1 MLSTRTGP
9 SPCLTTRASPYYPSP
24 MTLRARLAAGMLAI
38 AVVLVIPLVL
48 ALHTLEALHQS
59 ALALRNTE
67 FAASLLLGRIRGR
80 TENLRR
86 AEDALL
92 IVHDSASQLRMSTE
106 IAALSAMADSLE
118 QYALDSAAQQLDAA
132 IGAVD
137 VAAPKEYGAAL
148 SRRTTRA
155 DSLSA
160 NAMRPAIARLEH
172 WTAAAEA
179 SLRERTGDRVAAAAE
194 AAEQARQFSA
204 AVLAFAALLSTGIA
218 VWLTRSVSGP
228 VEDLETGMEAV
239 SEGEFGHRLAIAPHR
254 HDEFGRLAASFA
266 TMARQLA
273 ELDKLK
279 AEFVSVAS
287 HELKTPLN
295 VLLGYLQLLEDGV
308 YGELTDRQLEVC
320 QTLEVQCHAIGRL
333 VKQLL
338 DVSRFEAGGGK
349 LEPRPFALDQLLGE
363 LETSFHVLARQR
375 DVAFVVTRDPRVP
388 VEVVWDPDRISEVL
402 GNLLS
407 NAFKFTPR
415 GGRVDLGVDADGDH
429 VHMHVRDTGAGI
441 PASQLPRIFDKFFQA
456 DNQVA
461 AATEGTG
468 LGLAIAKNI
477 VEAHRGTI
485 TVASTPG
492 VGTAFVI
499 ILPTALPQRRPRVG
513 TPPTDRRGIAL
524 ARSSA

>member
-48 ALHTLEALHQS
+48 ALHSLEALHQS

-239 SEGEFGHRLAIAPHR
+239 SEGEFGHC
-254 HDEFGRLAASFA
+254 
-266 TMARQLA
+266 
-273 ELDKLK
+273 
-279 AEFVSVAS
+279 
-287 HELKTPLN
+287 
-295 VLLGYLQLLEDGV
+295 LLY
-308 YGELTDRQLEVC
+308 TSPSPRDR
-320 QTLEVQCHAIGRL
+320 G
-333 VKQLL
+333 
-338 DVSRFEAGGGK
+338 
-349 LEPRPFALDQLLGE
+349 
-363 LETSFHVLARQR
+363 
-375 DVAFVVTRDPRVP
+375 
-388 VEVVWDPDRISEVL
+388 
-402 GNLLS
+402 
-407 NAFKFTPR
+407 
-415 GGRVDLGVDADGDH
+415 
-429 VHMHVRDTGAGI
+429 
-441 PASQLPRIFDKFFQA
+441 
-456 DNQVA
+456 
-461 AATEGTG
+461 
-468 LGLAIAKNI
+468 
-477 VEAHRGTI
+477 
-485 TVASTPG
+485 
-492 VGTAFVI
+492 
-499 ILPTALPQRRPRVG
+499 
-513 TPPTDRRGIAL
+513 
-524 ARSSA
+524 

>member
-48 ALHTLEALHQS
+48 ALHSLEALHQS

-363 LETSFHVLARQR
+363 LETSFYVLARQ
-375 DVAFVVTRDPRVP
+375 
-388 VEVVWDPDRISEVL
+388 RISEVL

-485 TVASTPG
+485 TVDSTPG

>member
-1 MLSTRTGP
+1 MVSTRRGRVFTHTPG
-9 SPCLTTRASPYYPSP
+9 SPPHYSSA

-38 AVVLVIPLVL
+38 AIVLVAPLIL
-48 ALHTLEALHQS
+48 ALHSLEALHQS
-59 ALALRNTE
+59 ALGLRNTE
-67 FAASLLLGRIRGR
+67 FAASLLLGRFRGR

-92 IVHDSASQLRMSTE
+92 IIHDSASQVRMSTE
-106 IAALSAMADSLE
+106 VAALSAMADSLE
-118 QYALDSAAQQLDAA
+118 EYALDSAQQLGRQ

-137 VAAPKEYGAAL
+137 VAAPREYAAAL
-148 SRRTTRA
+148 ARRSARA
-155 DSLSA
+155 DSISA
-160 NAMRPAIARLEH
+160 NAVRPAIARIEH

-179 SLRERTGDRVAAAAE
+179 SLRERTGDRVAAAAD
-194 AAEQARQFSA
+194 AAERARQFSVA
-204 AVLAFAALLSTGIA
+204 ILAFATVLATAIA
-218 VWLTRSVSGP
+218 AWLTRSVSGP
-228 VEDLETGMEAV
+228 VEDLEAGMEAV
-239 SEGEFGHRLAIAPHR
+239 SEGEFGHRLAIAPAR

-287 HELKTPLN
+287 HELKTPVN

-308 YGELTDRQLEVC
+308 YGELTEPQLEVC
-320 QTLEVQCHAIGRL
+320 QTLEAQCHAIGRL

-349 LEPRPFALDQLLGE
+349 LEPRPFALRQLLDD
-363 LETSFHVLARQR
+363 LSTSFHVLARQR
-375 DVAFVVTRDPRVP
+375 GVTFIVTSDPRVP
-388 VEVVWDPDRISEVL
+388 RDVVWDPDRISEVL

-415 GGRVDLGVDADGDH
+415 AGHVDLDVDADANH
-429 VHMHVRDTGAGI
+429 VHMKVRDSGAGI
-441 PASQLPRIFDKFFQA
+441 PAAQLPRIFDKFFQA

-485 TVASTPG
+485 TVDSTPG
-492 VGTAFVI
+492 VGTTFAI
-499 ILPTALPQRRPRVG
+499 TLPIALPQRRARVG
-513 TPPTDRRGIAL
+513 TPPSDRRGIGVVQ
-524 ARSSA
+524 SSV

>member
-1 MLSTRTGP
+1 
-9 SPCLTTRASPYYPSP
+9 
-24 MTLRARLAAGMLAI
+24 MLAI
-38 AVVLVIPLVL
+38 AVVLVIPLIL
-48 ALHTLEALHQS
+48 ALHSLETLHQS

-92 IVHDSASQLRMSTE
+92 IVHDSASRVRMSTE
-106 IAALSAMADSLE
+106 LAALSAMADSLE
-118 QYALDSAAQQLDAA
+118 EYALDSAAQQLGAA

-137 VAAPKEYGAAL
+137 VAAPREYVAAL
-148 SRRTTRA
+148 ARRTTLA

-160 NAMRPAIARLEH
+160 NAIRPAIARIEH

-179 SLRERTGDRVAAAAE
+179 SLRDRTGERVAAAAD
-194 AAEQARQFSA
+194 AAEHARQFSA
-204 AVLAFAALLSTGIA
+204 AVLAFAALLAATIA
-218 VWLTRSVSGP
+218 TWLTRSVSGP
-228 VEDLETGMEAV
+228 VEDLEAGMEAV
-239 SEGEFGHRLAIAPHR
+239 AEGEFGHRLRITPNR
-254 HDEFGRLAASFA
+254 HDEFGRLAASYA

-287 HELKTPLN
+287 HELKTPVN

-308 YGELTDRQLEVC
+308 YGELTDRQREVC
-320 QTLEVQCHAIGRL
+320 HTLEAQCHAIGRL

-349 LEPRPFALDQLLGE
+349 LEPRPFALDHLLGD

-375 DVAFVVTRDPRVP
+375 GVAFVVTRDPRVP
-388 VEVVWDPDRISEVL
+388 REVVWDPDRISEVL

-407 NAFKFTPR
+407 NAFKFTSR
-415 GGRVDLGVDADGDH
+415 GGRVDLRVDADGDH
-429 VHMHVRDTGAGI
+429 VHVHVRDTGAGI
-441 PASQLPRIFDKFFQA
+441 PAAQLPRIFDKFFQA

-461 AATEGTG
+461 ASTEGTG

-485 TVASTPG
+485 GVDSTPG
-492 VGTAFVI
+492 VGTAFAI
-499 ILPTALPQRRPRVG
+499 TLPAVLPQRRGRAG
-513 TPPTDRRGIAL
+513 TPSGDRRAIAL
-524 ARSSA
+524 ARSPV